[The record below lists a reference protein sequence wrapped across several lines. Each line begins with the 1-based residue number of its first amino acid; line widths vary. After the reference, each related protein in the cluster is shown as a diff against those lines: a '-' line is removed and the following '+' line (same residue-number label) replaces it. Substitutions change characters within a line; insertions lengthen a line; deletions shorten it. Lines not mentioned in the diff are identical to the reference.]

1 MCVMAIIKRAT
12 AILLSFWVLWGTETA
27 LAQAPL
33 LGGFGGPTGFGE
45 VVLSYGDDSPSF
57 LVPLNTVFPRGL
69 SFFGRTFFDAWV
81 NINGNI
87 TMGAA
92 YATFTPS
99 VFPSSPYPMI
109 APWWADVDLRGP
121 ARNEIYSAWDL
132 EGQRWIVTW
141 LDVGYYANHVDK
153 LNSFQMI
160 LTNRDDVFPGD
171 FDVEFRY
178 NRCQWTT
185 GDITG
190 VNGFGGSPA
199 VAGFDA
205 GNRLDYEVVPGS
217 FTPAVLGLCTTSNVG
232 EPGVWRFIVRS
243 GLVIL
248 SVCGDNVLSEG
259 EACDWGSHNS
269 DTHPDFCRSDCQLPS
284 CGDGV
289 IDTGEVCDDGSHNSD
304 TVSGAC
310 PTSCIQPFCGDGN
323 VDPGESCDSGHANS
337 NQPGSVCAIN
347 CTGPVDLPSA
357 VTDEE
362 PLPEAPDEIN
372 ERPINP
378 VFEPYWA
385 ERRIPILLNRRYVK
399 ALRHEITLY
408 GGIIPNDPWFD
419 YVPIGLRYDFFF
431 TEALGIELDG
441 AFSGDFLR
449 LNSQLT
455 DFFES
460 EGQTT
465 DHLNIHVWRSHIG
478 VNFSPFY
485 SKLSF
490 LHHKL
495 LHFDL
500 FLFAGMGFVSLE
512 GRGADGS
519 SLGEEIRPEGSIGA
533 GFNLFLSRDLSLRL
547 DFRQFLFESTEGGV
561 EHPVEFSLGLS
572 LFL

>member
-1 MCVMAIIKRAT
+1 MTIFRRTCV
-12 AILLSFWVLWGTETA
+12 ILLSIWLLWGGQRA
-27 LAQAPL
+27 FAQAPL
-33 LGGFGGPTGFGE
+33 LDGFGGPTGHGQ

-57 LVPLNTVFPRGL
+57 LVSLTTVFPLGL

-81 NINGNI
+81 NINGNV
-87 TMGAA
+87 TFGAA
-92 YATFTPS
+92 YSTFTPS

-121 ARNEIYSAWDL
+121 AHNEIYSAIDSD
-132 EGQRWIVTW
+132 GRRWIVTW
-141 LDVGYYANHVDK
+141 LDVGYYASHVER
-153 LNSFQMI
+153 LNSFQMS

-178 NRCQWTT
+178 HRCQWTT

-190 VNGFGGSPA
+190 VDGFGGSPA

-205 GNRLDYEVVPGS
+205 GNRLDFEVVPGS
-217 FTPAVLGLCTTSNVG
+217 HTPAVLNLCTTSNVG
-232 EPGVWRFIVRS
+232 EPGVWRFTVRS
-243 GLVIL
+243 GSVIL

-269 DTHPDFCRSDCQLPS
+269 NTHPDFCRTNCRLPT

-289 IDTGEVCDDGSHNSD
+289 IDTGEVCDDGLANSD

-310 PTSCIQPFCGDGN
+310 PTDCIQPMCGDGN
-323 VDPGESCDSGHANS
+323 VDEGELCDDGHANS
-337 NQPGSVCAIN
+337 DQPGSLCANN
-347 CTGPVDLPSA
+347 CSGPVELPSA
-357 VTDEE
+357 VIEEE
-362 PLPEAPDEIN
+362 PLPQTPAETT

-419 YVPIGLRYDFFF
+419 YVPLGLRYGFFF

-441 AFSGDFLR
+441 SFTGEFLR
-449 LNSQLT
+449 LDSQLN

-460 EGQTT
+460 EGQSTE
-465 DHLNIHVWRSHIG
+465 HLNIQVWRSHIG

-495 LHFDL
+495 VHFDL
-500 FLFAGMGFVSLE
+500 FFFAGMGLVSLE
-512 GRGADGS
+512 GRSVDGS
-519 SLGEEIRPEGSIGA
+519 SLGEEIRPEGSLGA
-533 GFNLFLSRDLSLRL
+533 GFNLFLSRDFSLRV
-547 DFRQFLFESTEGGV
+547 DVRQFLFESTEVGV
-561 EHPVEFSLGLS
+561 EHPVEFSLGFS